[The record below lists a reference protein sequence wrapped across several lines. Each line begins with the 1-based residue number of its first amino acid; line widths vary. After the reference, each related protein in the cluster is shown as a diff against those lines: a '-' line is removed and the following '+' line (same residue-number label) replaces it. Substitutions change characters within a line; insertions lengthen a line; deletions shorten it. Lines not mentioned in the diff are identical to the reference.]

1 MKPKDLQRVERS
13 SLEDLTA
20 SLQTAIN
27 HVWGDIEDNT
37 LTHEN
42 LPNLETLLFGVQAI
56 IHKLKSGEEPETEI
70 RQVKIW
76 KVLGHYL
83 YQHGDSLWSVRDDLE
98 SSLVLTTEGE
108 FEYEPGPSHRTE
120 DWKVFVQKFRFDSKG
135 EAVTALKKYLNPDQ
149 TVPDIL
155 TALGTMQTQD

>member
-1 MKPKDLQRVERS
+1 MEPKDLQRVKKS
-13 SLEDLTA
+13 TLEDLTA

-42 LPNLETLLFGVQAI
+42 LSDLETLLFGVKAV
-56 IHKLKSGEEPETEI
+56 IHKLKSDTETEPEI

-98 SSLVLTTEGE
+98 SSLVLTTDGE
-108 FEYEPGPSHRTE
+108 FEYEPGPSHRTD

-135 EAVTALKKYLNPDQ
+135 DAVAALKKYLNPDQ

-155 TALGTMQTQD
+155 IDLGAMQTQD

>member
-1 MKPKDLQRVERS
+1 MEVKDIERIDRS

-20 SLQTAIN
+20 SLKTAIN
-27 HVWGDIEDNT
+27 YVWSDIEGQSLST
-37 LTHEN
+37 EN
-42 LPNLETLLFGVQAI
+42 LADLETLLFGVQAI
-56 IHKLKSGEEPETEI
+56 IHKLKSDTETEPEI

-98 SSLVLTTEGE
+98 SSLVLTIDGE
-108 FEYEPGPSHRTE
+108 FEYEPGPSNRTD
-120 DWKVFVQKFRFDSKG
+120 DWEVFVRKFRFVSKG
-135 EAVTALKKYLNPDQ
+135 DAVAALKKYLNPDQ